1 MERGRKRGCR
11 GKNAAI
17 FQTSPLPSPSPN
29 EFILAVFFGR
39 WRGAGGEERLHAIL
53 ARTRI
58 VGVSREQSR

>member
-39 WRGAGGEERLHAIL
+39 WREGP
-53 ARTRI
+53 
-58 VGVSREQSR
+58 GVRNGSMLYSPAHE

>member
-39 WRGAGGEERLHAIL
+39 WREGPR
-53 ARTRI
+53 
-58 VGVSREQSR
+58 